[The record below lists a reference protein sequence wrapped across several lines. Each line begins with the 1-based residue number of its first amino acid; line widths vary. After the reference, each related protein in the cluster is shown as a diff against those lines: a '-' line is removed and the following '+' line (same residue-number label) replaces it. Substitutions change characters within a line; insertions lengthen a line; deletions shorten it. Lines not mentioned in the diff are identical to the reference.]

1 MTCGAPASEVSV
13 VLIVLVDAVF
23 VLSIFLRIVRAF
35 QRKATYFG
43 SNKSTPKTNPNKK
56 KMDNKTQ
63 SGKELSSKKG
73 MENGTLAVFCV
84 AKTTKMVSMI
94 IRKSQVMYFII
105 FLIKP
110 KKDSAL

>member
-13 VLIVLVDAVF
+13 VLIVLVDAAF
-23 VLSIFLRIVRAF
+23 VLSISLRILREL

-56 KMDNKTQ
+56 KTDNKTQ
-63 SGKELSSKKG
+63 SGKELSGKKSI
-73 MENGTLAVFCV
+73 EKGTLAVFCV
-84 AKTTKMVSMI
+84 AKTTKMVSMT